1 MTQYLSNPGLI
12 CAGANSAAEL
22 FGALCKKRSSLQKLS
37 VCGKNFIFG
46 RVDTA
51 LPKIKDRA
59 YATRTNALALYACLG
74 VHGQI
79 EQAVQKFGLDLEI
92 LKPRNFAAASE
103 FCFNDFERE
112 LLAAADES
120 EKTLVFY
127 KIYTIKEALIKAR
140 YLGFYALARV
150 GLARGADGEVLALD
164 ERGRAWSHKSYI
176 LEGEILISLVFR
188 ENF

>member
-1 MTQYLSNPGLI
+1 MSEIKILITDEDLCAPRRLLSRRDKKL
-12 CAGANSAAEL
+12 ARARSHLRE
-22 FGALCKKRSSLQKLS
+22 FRVSRALKAHFKKR
-37 VCGKNFIFG
+37 GKFCISHKSADG
-46 RVDTA
+46 KTIV
-51 LPKIKDRA
+51 
-59 YATRTNALALYACLG
+59 
-74 VHGQI
+74 
-79 EQAVQKFGLDLEI
+79 AVGFARQKFGLDLEI

-103 FCFNDFERE
+103 FCFNAFERE

-140 YLGFYALARV
+140 SLGFYALARV
-150 GLARGADGEVLALD
+150 GLVRGAGGEALALD
-164 ERGRAWSHKSYI
+164 ERGRAWPYKSYI